1 MTRRDQLVER
11 ACRRAELVHCETH
24 ESSALQHPER
34 PVREAE
40 AQAQAARVAKIHGQ
54 STQFADAVV
63 PYS

>member
-34 PVREAE
+34 PVREADAE
-40 AQAQAARVAKIHGQ
+40 AARVAKVHGQ
-54 STQFADAVV
+54 STQFADAVA